1 MNVENNFQPKIIGI
15 ICNWC
20 CYGGADLCGVSRFQY
35 PPHIRLIRVM
45 CSARVDM
52 FHIQR
57 ALSNGNDGVFVGGC
71 HLCDCHYVTNG
82 NFNAFSMVQVLKKI
96 LKHIGIFPERLRIE
110 WVSAGEGIR
119 FANFMNEYSA
129 ELTKLGPIGKAE
141 GISEEQLAFKLEAIK
156 KIIPYTKLVLN
167 QRLHVSDRTEEAY
180 HKFFSSDEFERLFN
194 ELILDKLTKA
204 QITILLQKKNLSTGE
219 IANSLGLTPSEVAK
233 HINDSSKQGLIRY
246 DVNSKCYA
254 LANGESPKIK
264 DSNPKSQDSNLKFKI
279 QREENNG

>member
-1 MNVENNFQPKIIGI
+1 MSADHNFQPKIIGI

-52 FHIQR
+52 LHVHR
-57 ALSNGNDGVFVGGC
+57 ALTNGQDGIFIGGC

-82 NFNAFSMVQVLKKI
+82 NFNAYSMVQVFRKL

-119 FANFMNEYSA
+119 FANFMNEYST
-129 ELTKLGPIGKAE
+129 ELIKMGPIGKAE
-141 GISEEQLAFKLEAIK
+141 GIDKETLAFKLEAIK
-156 KIIPYTKLVLN
+156 KIIPYIKLVLT
-167 QRLHVSDRTEEAY
+167 QRLHVSERTEEAY

-194 ELILDKLTKA
+194 ELILDKLIKA

-219 IANSLGLTPSEVAK
+219 IATSLDLTPSEVAK
-233 HINDSSKQGLIRY
+233 HMNDSSKQGLVRY
-246 DVNSKCYA
+246 DMNNKCYA
-254 LANGESPKIK
+254 LA
-264 DSNPKSQDSNLKFKI
+264 
-279 QREENNG
+279 